1 MQAPYRLR
9 QSAACASCPGN
20 SAGRQKL
27 DLPSFRATVC
37 NQVLAVH
44 FLRAMPK
51 SVRSGSR
58 ERAGRGAG
66 RLPASHPDPR
76 RSKRLGNCALFLPP
90 VSQELPISRRTLIPR
105 ALRVPISGE
114 TFLPRALAL
123 PRAAFGAS

>member
-44 FLRAMPK
+44 FLRATPK
-51 SVRSGSR
+51 SIRSGARSF
-58 ERAGRGAG
+58 ECPPDVPPTGGRTGSATSG
-66 RLPASHPDPR
+66 R
-76 RSKRLGNCALFLPP
+76 
-90 VSQELPISRRTLIPR
+90 
-105 ALRVPISGE
+105 
-114 TFLPRALAL
+114 
-123 PRAAFGAS
+123 RAARE